1 MVNRLLNSGTVVVLL
16 DGYDKLWKREVSF
29 IGELNELRS
38 EFPTIAWTVISRA
51 DKTVP
56 PELGESE
63 RLAPPTAEELQVIRR
78 RLKTS
83 P

>member
-1 MVNRLLNSGTVVVLL
+1 VLL

-29 IGELNELRS
+29 INQLNELRS
-38 EFPTIAWTVISRA
+38 EFPTKRR
-51 DKTVP
+51 P
-56 PELGESE
+56 PELGKSE

-78 RLKTS
+78 RLITT